1 MRGKLRWCMMIAVI
15 PESILVRTHNLIN
28 LKMQPPNSLWV
39 RQWCSFFFYI
49 CCCCITVVQF
59 RRKSWKNGRVTMW
72 RHRRATA
79 SGCIVTSRAFR
90 LPMSCGIADLFPVAT
105 FMTVDSELST
115 LVKIIFEVVLRESV
129 KALDFRWRSAF
140 LLLFRVYKTTCV
152 FVFVFMCNVVTLLII

>member
-1 MRGKLRWCMMIAVI
+1 MYDDCRDTRKYSCTYTQFNKSEDATPLL
-15 PESILVRTHNLIN
+15 PLITPV
-28 LKMQPPNSLWV
+28 MFV
-39 RQWCSFFFYI
+39 FFYI
-49 CCCCITVVQF
+49 CCCCITIVQF